1 MIVCFSETFCCFLA
15 ETFVFENDNAE
26 SCSQIIF
33 GNLQKVLVFCLSQN
47 YKNTLMWSHY
57 ASDHPGIC
65 IDFNK
70 SKLLASLDL
79 YHKGLVDFSGKPYDV
94 ISH

>member
-1 MIVCFSETFCCFLA
+1 
-15 ETFVFENDNAE
+15 
-26 SCSQIIF
+26 
-33 GNLQKVLVFCLSQN
+33 
-47 YKNTLMWSHY
+47 MWSHY